1 MKESQRYWLRTAG
14 LAAFAVLVSIVVSA
28 IAQNRR
34 WPHPESI
41 AFGAFIF
48 LLPVL
53 QAAADRRRVTNWP
66 LRLVASVGLGLVAGL
81 LYAFVVER

>member
-1 MKESQRYWLRTAG
+1 MKENQRYWLRTAG
-14 LAAFAVLVSIVVSA
+14 FAVFAVVVSIIVSA

-41 AFGAFIF
+41 AFGTFIF
-48 LLPVL
+48 LIPIL

-66 LRLVASVGLGLVAGL
+66 LRVVASIGLGLVGGL
-81 LYAFVVER
+81 IYAFFIER